1 MQAQAATEKDR
12 CYRFAKRVETLRTSE
27 IREILKVTQRKE
39 IISFAGGLPAPELFP
54 VEEMKAASIRV
65 MEESGREALQYS
77 GTEGYQPLRQKIAER
92 MNRKFKTDFR
102 AEQLLI
108 TNGSQQALDFIGK
121 LFLDEGD
128 VVLCESPTYL
138 AAISAFRA
146 YGPRFVEV
154 PTDEGGME
162 LDALEKILKTTPQV
176 KLIYVIPDFQNPTG
190 KTWPVERRR
199 KFIELTNRY
208 EIPVVED
215 NPYGELRFENE
226 IPPSLQSFDC
236 KQLVICLGTF
246 SKTFSPGLRIGWIA
260 ASDPIIESCVMIK
273 QAADLCTSLKL
284 QMELCS
290 YMETCD
296 FEAQIGKIIKVYRS
310 RRDVMLETLAETM
323 PEGVTYTRP
332 EGGLFLWMELP
343 AKINT
348 MTLLQECLK
357 EEVAFV
363 PGEPFYPNGGIT
375 NRLRL
380 NYSNMPEAR
389 IREGIRRIAAVIRR
403 NMLHS

>member
-12 CYRFAKRVETLRTSE
+12 CYRFAKRVKTLRASE

-65 MEESGREALQYS
+65 MEERGREALQYS
-77 GTEGYQPLRQKIAER
+77 GTEGYLPLRQKIAER
-92 MNRKFKTDFR
+92 MNRKFKTDFC

-108 TNGSQQALDFIGK
+108 PNGSQQALDFIGK

-128 VVLCESPTYL
+128 VVLWESPTYL

-260 ASDPIIESCVMIK
+260 ASDPIIEGCVMIK

-380 NYSNMPEAR
+380 NYSNMPEER